1 MKISWLYFKKDIKE
15 NRTPAVRYLLWV
27 SEWFL
32 DASPLGY
39 ISFPAYHS
47 LSHPGDILGADVLG
61 RVHLAVIDHALPWV
75 ARVLGSLHRVFVV
88 FSLLFVLLRS
98 ALDLS
103 IPLRFPLVKRLLPRN
118 FPLVFGGFLL
128 LHFFVKLFLSILLLQ
143 INSLY
148 DF

>member
-1 MKISWLYFKKDIKE
+1 MKFSWLYFKKDIKE

-27 SEWFL
+27 SEWLL
-32 DASPLGY
+32 DASFLGY

-47 LSHPGDILGADVLG
+47 LSHSGDIFGAYVLG
-61 RVHLAVIDHALPWV
+61 RVHLAVIDHALPRV
-75 ARVLGSLHRVFVV
+75 TRVLGSLHGVLVV
-88 FSLLFVLLRS
+88 FSLLLVHLGS
-98 ALDLS
+98 ALDLG
-103 IPLRFPLVKRLLPRN
+103 IPLRSPLVKRLLPGN
-118 FPLVFGGFLL
+118 FPLVLGGFLL